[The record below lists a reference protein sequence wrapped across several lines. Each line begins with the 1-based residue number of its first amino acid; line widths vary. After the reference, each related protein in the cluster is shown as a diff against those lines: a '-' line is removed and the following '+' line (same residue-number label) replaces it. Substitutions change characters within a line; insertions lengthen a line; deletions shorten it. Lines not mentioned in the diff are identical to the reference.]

1 MELEVMLK
9 LSERVEKMWGKVW
22 ILVEKQSLDGMATKS
37 ILYGFES
44 WVLRAKERRKVKV
57 FYTKY

>member
-1 MELEVMLK
+1 MLK